1 MMMTMMMF
9 SQALRI
15 QSLRRRSQTMTDCLP
30 ALLHRLNRILPVLAL
45 QDRLQG
51 RLLKLLHLLFLPRR
65 LRHLK
70 RPSHRVLALS
80 KSPLLCTKPK
90 SDQSAVLL
98 KTSGLLSTREAR
110 GRLWPLLLLTGCMQE
125 VDIVTFR
132 SLGTI

>member
-1 MMMTMMMF
+1 
-9 SQALRI
+9 
-15 QSLRRRSQTMTDCLP
+15 MTDCLP

-80 KSPLLCTKPK
+80 KSPLLCTKLK

-98 KTSGLLSTREAR
+98 KISGLLSTREAR

-125 VDIVTFR
+125 VAIVTFR

>member
-1 MMMTMMMF
+1 MMMMMMMF

-30 ALLHRLNRILPVLAL
+30 ALLHRLSRILPVLAL

-51 RLLKLLHLLFLPRR
+51 RLLKLLHLLFLPR
-65 LRHLK
+65 HLK
-70 RPSHRVLALS
+70 RLSHRVLALS
-80 KSPLLCTKPK
+80 KSPLLCTKLK

-125 VDIVTFR
+125 VAIVTFR